1 VPLLLGAAAVATC
14 GPEGDTG
21 RAMSQ
26 ENVEV
31 VRRWLAV
38 GSVGPQEVR
47 AAVGEFCDA
56 DVDYPPV
63 RKFFGRAALPR
74 SGGVVRVARRLDGGV
89 VSAGVV
95 GSRAD
100 EVGWSAQVCAA
111 RVVAVGRGSRATST
125 SVFGCDT
132 GASFE

>member
-26 ENVEV
+26 ENVEI

-56 DVDYPPV
+56 DVDYHPV
-63 RKFFGRAALPR
+63 RLF
-74 SGGVVRVARRLDGGV
+74 SD
-89 VSAGVV
+89 AGPCH
-95 GSRAD
+95 GLEELSEWLA
-100 EVGWSAQVCAA
+100 G
-111 RVVAVGRGSRATST
+111 
-125 SVFGCDT
+125 
-132 GASFE
+132 